1 MNNHSRNT
9 PANTPARFGTVF
21 FIFTMFASPLLL
33 AANEV
38 AAINPAAH
46 TGASF
51 QPPSE
56 ADIPAGEFGD
66 AVRMGRDIMLNTPK
80 NAAHFVG
87 NSLSCAN
94 CHLDAGRMAGSA
106 PLWAAYVNYPAYRA
120 KNGKVNSFQE
130 RLQGCFRFS
139 MNGSAPPL
147 GDPVLVA
154 LEAYSFW
161 LATGLPVN
169 KEVAGRGYP
178 NIEKPAQTPDFA
190 RGQTVYTA
198 HCALCHGDN
207 GAGQTAA
214 GRTIF
219 PALWGDQSFNWGAGM
234 GSIKNAAAF
243 IHANMPYGMSYSLS
257 VQQAWDV
264 AYFMNAHERPQDP
277 RWLGSVT
284 ATRAKF
290 HDSEFSLYGQ
300 TINGKILG
308 NTGAPKPNQAP
319 QSQAKEQAH
328 IAP

>member
-1 MNNHSRNT
+1 MSTVMNIHPMNIPT
-9 PANTPARFGTVF
+9 RFGAVF
-21 FIFTMFASPLLL
+21 FIFTALASPTLF

-38 AAINPAAH
+38 AAPSAAAH
-46 TGASF
+46 TGATF

-66 AVRMGRDIMLNTPK
+66 TVRMGRDIMLNTPK
-80 NAAHFVG
+80 NAARFVG

-120 KNGKVNSFQE
+120 KNGKVNTFQE

-178 NIEKPAQTPDFA
+178 EIEKPAQAPDFA

-198 HCALCHGDN
+198 RCALCHGDN

-234 GSIKNAAAF
+234 GSIKSAAAF

-277 RWLGSVT
+277 RWLGSVA

-308 NTGAPKPNQAP
+308 NTGAPKPNRAP
-319 QSQAKEQAH
+319 QAQAKEQAH

>member
-1 MNNHSRNT
+1 MNIAPRAAFSRPAVLLITLVSLLSST
-9 PANTPARFGTVF
+9 PALTADAQPALN
-21 FIFTMFASPLLL
+21 A
-33 AANEV
+33 
-38 AAINPAAH
+38 AAH

-56 ADIPAGEFGD
+56 ADIPLGHFGD
-66 AVRMGRDIMLNTPK
+66 TIRLGRDIMLDTPK
-80 NAAHFVG
+80 HATRFVG

-106 PLWAAYVNYPAYRA
+106 PLWAAYVNFPAYRA
-120 KNGKVNSFQE
+120 KNGKINTYQE

-178 NIEKPAQTPDFA
+178 KLENPAQAPDFT
-190 RGQTVYTA
+190 RGQAVYTA
-198 HCALCHGDN
+198 RCALCHGTN
-207 GAGQTAA
+207 GAGQSVA
-214 GRTIF
+214 GRVVF
-219 PALWGDQSFNWGAGM
+219 PPLWGDQSYNWGAGM
-234 GSIKNAAAF
+234 GGINNAAQF
-243 IHANMPYGMSYSLS
+243 IYANMPYGMSYSLTP
-257 VQQAWDV
+257 QEAWDV

-277 RWLGSVT
+277 RWQGNVE

-290 HDSEFSLYGQ
+290 HDSAFSLYGQ
-300 TINGKILG
+300 QINGKVLG
-308 NTGAPKPNQAP
+308 NTGAPKRV
-319 QSQAKEQAH
+319 QSKEQAH
-328 IAP
+328 VAP